1 MAIRGTGDQRACGC
15 AVRRIR
21 DGALACAA
29 VFAALVAAG
38 VAPAE
43 AKRGLTTGFGALGS
57 TDEQRLDEVL
67 AGGAEIVRL
76 GPSWAKIAP
85 TEPENPRDPADPAYD
100 FSALDEAIRNVRA
113 RGLSV
118 LLTIG
123 WAPAW
128 AEDEGRPPVGPNAPA
143 GTWRPRPEPA
153 RDFGEALARRYSGSF
168 PDPENPEATLPRVR
182 HFQIFNE
189 PNLSTYITP
198 QWQGGRPVSASIYR
212 QLLNAFYDGIKA
224 VDESNVV
231 VTAGTGPYGDDAG
244 GSRVRPL
251 RFWRAVLCLRANLK
265 RANCP
270 TRPRFD
276 VLAHHP
282 INTSDTNNHRVRA
295 FDSEGN
301 HLYTWGSRGDDP
313 GQFRWPEDVAVG
325 PDGKVYVADT
335 QSHRVQVFDSEG
347 NFQYQITG
355 LFYPFGVEV
364 TDQYVFVVN
373 ELGRLDLYHASD
385 GTHYG
390 TWREIYGKVTVRGED
405 VLVAAED
412 TGRIEWLRAAQQVDT
427 LGPNYPGSVGPSY
440 GMAVDDEGNVYVS
453 DRDGHRIVKFDRD
466 GEQVAAWG
474 SQGSGDGEFNSPGES
489 TSPPADGSTWS
500 TRAITA
506 SRSSTQTASS
516 SAPGAAL
523 ATSRGS
529 SGTRRTSLSAPT
541 G

>member
-1 MAIRGTGDQRACGC
+1 MRGDRPYVDKSFAVTTLASATVGTALRQLARRERIGRTGLAPALAATLFA
-15 AVRRIR
+15 AV
-21 DGALACAA
+21 AVLACA
-29 VFAALVAAG
+29 FAQVAQ
-38 VAPAE
+38 
-43 AKRGLTTGFGALGS
+43 AKPVLERSLGL
-57 TDEQRLDEVL
+57 
-67 AGGAEIVRL
+67 
-76 GPSWAKIAP
+76 PSIAKP
-85 TEPENPRDPADPAYD
+85 KDV
-100 FSALDEAIRNVRA
+100 ALDSEGNLYVLNGHRVTKFSPDKEYLLHWGSHGSDPGQLADGASGLAIDADDNVYVADTGNHRIQVFDSE
-113 RGLSV
+113 GNLKDV
-118 LLTIG
+118 WG
-123 WAPAW
+123 GNGQFFAPCGV
-128 AEDEGRPPVGPNAPA
+128 DVGPD
-143 GTWRPRPEPA
+143 GTVYVA
-153 RDFGEALARRYSGSF
+153 
-168 PDPENPEATLPRVR
+168 
-182 HFQIFNE
+182 
-189 PNLSTYITP
+189 
-198 QWQGGRPVSASIYR
+198 
-212 QLLNAFYDGIKA
+212 
-224 VDESNVV
+224 
-231 VTAGTGPYGDDAG
+231 
-244 GSRVRPL
+244 
-251 RFWRAVLCLRANLK
+251 
-265 RANCP
+265 
-270 TRPRFD
+270 
-276 VLAHHP
+276 
-282 INTSDTNNHRVRA
+282 DTNNHRVRA

-474 SQGSGDGEFNSPGES
+474 SRGSGDGEFNSPGES